1 MVATAKT
8 WTSTLNNALDGA
20 DQRVQ
25 YRQMFFALYQA
36 LTSVGWVREWTCDGV
51 TASSA
56 DNLPNAAAVTIG
68 LNTSQPISYF
78 VLRAPANFVRGGG
91 TVRILVAT
99 NESNVDT
106 TPQAA
111 IIRMSRG
118 AYDLHPTTPLQNV
131 PVARVAERSIAAQ
144 MIPNTALTASS
155 YHLWT
160 TTVGDVIMTLKP
172 NGIAQMRLCAIIT
185 APTTTI
191 DNDSMGPL
199 SAVYFQANSTG
210 GNGASSTTLRTASN
224 FCYLTPDGAA
234 GTGGR
239 AWSPLMDGAAAW
251 VLGVDSDG
259 ETCFMPLWF
268 YSLGGASFDDG
279 RYLGWFVDIW
289 SCPPTL
295 PIGDSDTGD
304 TDPMRLVSIGGGVA
318 VPTTFAQLPFN

>member
-25 YRQMFFALYQA
+25 YRQVFFALYQA
-36 LTSVGWVREWTCDGV
+36 LTSVGWVREWTCNGV
-51 TASSA
+51 TASAA

-78 VLRAPANFVRGGG
+78 VLRAPAGFVRGGG

-118 AYDLHPTTPLQNV
+118 AYDLAGTPLQNV

-144 MIPNTALTASS
+144 MVPNAALTASS

-160 TTVGDVIMTLKP
+160 TTVGDVVLAVKP
-172 NGIAQMRLCAIIT
+172 NAVAQMRMVTIIT
-185 APTTTI
+185 APTTAI
-191 DNDSMGPL
+191 NNDSIGPL
-199 SAVYFQANSTG
+199 SVVFFQGSASG
-210 GNGASSTTLRTASN
+210 GNGATPTTLRTAAN
-224 FCYLTPDGAA
+224 WCYLTPDGAA
-234 GTGGR
+234 GAGGR
-239 AWSPLMDGAAAW
+239 LWSPLMDGAVNWTNGLDYA
-251 VLGVDSDG
+251 G
-259 ETCFMPLWF
+259 ETCFVPNWF
-268 YSLGGASFDDG
+268 TSLGASGFDDG
-279 RYLGWFVDIW
+279 RYLGYLVDIW
-289 SCPPTL
+289 SCPPAL
-295 PIGDSDTGD
+295 PIGDSDTND
-304 TDPMRLVSIGGGVA
+304 TDAIRLVSIGGGVA
-318 VPTTFAQLPFN
+318 LPTTFAQLPFN